1 MAGEHGR
8 GVGRRPR
15 GTVFGGAVFER
26 ILIANRGEIACRIMR
41 TVRRMGISTAAVY
54 SEADEDAPHVRMA
67 DEAVCVGPPP
77 SAESYLDV
85 EAVVEAARAAGAD
98 AVHPGFGFLSENA
111 DFAEALAAAGIAFIG
126 PPPAAIRAMGDKIES
141 RRLAQE
147 AGVHTV
153 PGVGRALGGADEA
166 VAAARGIGY
175 PVMIKASAGGGGK
188 GMRIAANEGEVRE
201 GFRGAASEALASFGD
216 GRLFIERYVER
227 PRHIEIQVLADR
239 HGAVLHLGERE
250 CSVQRRHQKVLEE
263 APSPF
268 VDGAMREAMGSQ
280 AVALA
285 RAAGYESAGTVE
297 FIVDPERRFYFLEMN
312 TRLQV
317 EHPVTEMVTGLDL
330 VEWMIRV
337 AAGEPL
343 PFAQDGVRMNGWA
356 MEARVYAEDP
366 ERGFLPATGR
376 LLRYRPPADP
386 GDEVVVHAAQA
397 PIAERHEAGAP
408 AASPFAASDAG
419 KGSGPAEAGPPANP
433 GGEAVARAPW
443 PDSIPG
449 AAAGAADEAGRGT
462 LAGIRVD
469 DGVEEGGEVAVWY
482 DPMIAKLVT
491 FGRDREEARGR
502 LERALDRYTVRGVAT
517 NLSFLAALVR
527 HRAFR
532 AGELSTSFIDEHF
545 AGGFAAARIVPPEPA
560 HLVAAAAYMQYE
572 IDRRNAAIGGGGR
585 SGAGHGEEGGGGA
598 GSGGA
603 DVRRG
608 YVVLVGEEAAAED
621 RAGAAEHPA
630 AVRRGRDGAMEVE
643 TAGARCRIESGWRP
657 GLDCFEGV
665 LNGES
670 IAIQVERRGRGFR
683 LAHAGHADLYRVL
696 PPRAA
701 ALRALMPR
709 KRPPDLTRFLLSPM
723 PGLLVRVSVRP
734 GDPVRAGQ
742 EVAAVEAMKM
752 ENVLRAEQDG
762 TVAAVLAEPGASL
775 AVDQPIVEFEPAGA
789 GP

>member
-1 MAGEHGR
+1 M
-8 GVGRRPR
+8 
-15 GTVFGGAVFER
+15 FER
-26 ILIANRGEIACRIMR
+26 ILIANRGEIACRIAR

-227 PRHIEIQVLADR
+227 PRHVEIQVLADR

-268 VDGAMREAMGSQ
+268 VDGAMREAMGGQ

-330 VEWMIRV
+330 VEWMIRI

-343 PFAQDGVRMNGWA
+343 PFAQDGVRMEGWA

-376 LLRYRPPADP
+376 LIRYRPPAP
-386 GDEVVVHAAQA
+386 
-397 PIAERHEAGAP
+397 
-408 AASPFAASDAG
+408 ASPSAASDAG
-419 KGSGPAEAGPPANP
+419 RRSGLAEAGPPVDP
-433 GGEAVARAPW
+433 GDEAVARAPGS
-443 PDSIPG
+443 DSIPG
-449 AAAGAADEAGRGT
+449 APADATDETGRGT
-462 LAGIRVD
+462 LAGLRVD

-482 DPMIAKLVT
+482 DPMIAKLVA
-491 FGRDREEARGR
+491 FGRDRDEALDR

-545 AGGFAAARIVPPEPA
+545 AGGFAAARVPPPEPA
-560 HLVAAAAYMQYE
+560 HLVVSAAYMQYE
-572 IDRRNAAIGGGGR
+572 VDRLNAAVGARFGAASEEGSGT
-585 SGAGHGEEGGGGA
+585 GAGHEAGGA
-598 GSGGA
+598 A
-603 DVRRG
+603 RD
-608 YVVLVGEEAAAED
+608 YVVLVGGEAAAED
-621 RAGAAEHPA
+621 RAGAVE
-630 AVRRGRDGAMEVE
+630 RRCTVYRERDGSMEVE
-643 TAGARCRIESGWRP
+643 TADVRYRIESGWRP
-657 GLDCFEGV
+657 GLDCFEGTI
-665 LNGES
+665 GGTPA
-670 IAIQVERRGRGFR
+670 AIQVERRGHGFR

-775 AVDQPIVEFEPAGA
+775 AVDQPIVEFERAGA

>member
-1 MAGEHGR
+1 M
-8 GVGRRPR
+8 
-15 GTVFGGAVFER
+15 FER

-54 SEADEDAPHVRMA
+54 SEADEGAPHVRMA
-67 DEAVCVGPPP
+67 GEAVCVGPPP
-77 SAESYLDV
+77 SAKSYLDI
-85 EAVVEAARAAGAD
+85 EAVVEAARATGAD

-111 DFAEALAAAGIAFIG
+111 DFAEALASAGITFIG
-126 PPPAAIRAMGDKIES
+126 PPPAAIRGMGDKIES
-141 RRLAQE
+141 RRLAHE
-147 AGVHTV
+147 AGVDTV
-153 PGVGRALGGADEA
+153 PGVGRALHGADEA
-166 VAAARGIGY
+166 LAVAREIGF

-188 GMRIAANEGEVRE
+188 GMRIAASEGEVRE

-216 GRLFIERYVER
+216 GRIFIERYVER
-227 PRHIEIQVLADR
+227 PRHVEIQVLADR

-268 VDGAMREAMGSQ
+268 VDGAMREAMGGQ

-297 FIVDPERRFYFLEMN
+297 FIVDPQRRFYFLEMN

-330 VEWMIRV
+330 VEWMIRI

-343 PFAQDGVRMNGWA
+343 PFTQDDVRMDGWA

-376 LLRYRPPADP
+376 LLRYRPPS
-386 GDEVVVHAAQA
+386 AANG
-397 PIAERHEAGAP
+397 AGT
-408 AASPFAASDAG
+408 
-419 KGSGPAEAGPPANP
+419 
-433 GGEAVARAPW
+433 
-443 PDSIPG
+443 
-449 AAAGAADEAGRGT
+449 GAADDAGPWGA
-462 LAGIRVD
+462 AGVRVD
-469 DGVEEGGEVAVWY
+469 DGVEEGGEIAVWY

-491 FGRDREEARGR
+491 FGRGRDEALDRLA
-502 LERALDRYTVRGVAT
+502 RALDRYTVRGVTT

-532 AGELSTSFIDEHF
+532 AGDLSTSFLDEHF
-545 AGGFAAARIVPPEPA
+545 ADGFAAARTAPPEPA

-572 IDRRNAAIGGGGR
+572 IDRLNAAVGARSGDVSRGGGPG
-585 SGAGHGEEGGGGA
+585 SGGGA
-598 GSGGA
+598 AAGK
-603 DVRRG
+603 

-621 RAGAAEHPA
+621 RAGAEEHP
-630 AVRRGRDGAMEVE
+630 VILHRGPDGASEVE
-643 TAGARCRIESGWRP
+643 TAGARVRVESGWRP
-657 GLDCFEGV
+657 GLDCFEGA

-683 LAHAGHADLYRVL
+683 LSHAGHADLYRVL

-701 ALRALMPR
+701 ALRALMPP
-709 KRPPDLTRFLLSPM
+709 KRLPDLTRFLLSPM

-775 AVDQPIVEFEPAGA
+775 AVDQPIVEFERTDSE
-789 GP
+789 

>member
-1 MAGEHGR
+1 M
-8 GVGRRPR
+8 
-15 GTVFGGAVFER
+15 FER
-26 ILIANRGEIACRIMR
+26 ILIANRGEIACRIAR

-153 PGVGRALGGADEA
+153 PGVGRALDGADEA
-166 VAAARGIGY
+166 VTAARGIGY

-227 PRHIEIQVLADR
+227 PRHVEIQVLADR

-268 VDGAMREAMGSQ
+268 VDGAMREAMGGQ

-330 VEWMIRV
+330 VEWMIRI

-343 PFAQDGVRMNGWA
+343 PFAQDGVRMEGWA

-376 LLRYRPPADP
+376 LIRYRPPAS
-386 GDEVVVHAAQA
+386 
-397 PIAERHEAGAP
+397 
-408 AASPFAASDAG
+408 SPPAASDAARG
-419 KGSGPAEAGPPANP
+419 RAAESGPPANP
-433 GGEAVARAPW
+433 GDEAVARAPGS
-443 PDSIPG
+443 DSISG
-449 AAAGAADEAGRGT
+449 APADATDETGRGT
-462 LAGIRVD
+462 LAGLRVD

-482 DPMIAKLVT
+482 DPMIAKLVA
-491 FGRDREEARGR
+491 FGRDRDEALDR

-545 AGGFAAARIVPPEPA
+545 AGGFAAARVPPPEPA
-560 HLVAAAAYMQYE
+560 HLVVSAAYMQYE
-572 IDRRNAAIGGGGR
+572 VDRLNAAVGARFGAASEEGSGT
-585 SGAGHGEEGGGGA
+585 GAGHEAGGA
-598 GSGGA
+598 A
-603 DVRRG
+603 RD
-608 YVVLVGEEAAAED
+608 YVVLVGGEAAAED
-621 RAGAAEHPA
+621 RAGAVE
-630 AVRRGRDGAMEVE
+630 RRCTVYRERDGSMEVE
-643 TAGARCRIESGWRP
+643 TADVRYRIESGWRP
-657 GLDCFEGV
+657 GLDCFEGTI
-665 LNGES
+665 GGTPA
-670 IAIQVERRGRGFR
+670 AIQVERRGHGFR

-775 AVDQPIVEFEPAGA
+775 AVDQPIVEFERAGA

>member
-1 MAGEHGR
+1 M
-8 GVGRRPR
+8 
-15 GTVFGGAVFER
+15 FGR
-26 ILIANRGEIACRIMR
+26 ILIANRGEIACRIAR
-41 TVRRMGISTAAVY
+41 TVRGMGISTAAVY

-85 EAVVEAARAAGAD
+85 EAVVEAARTAGAD

-227 PRHIEIQVLADR
+227 PRHVEIQVLADR

-268 VDGAMREAMGSQ
+268 VDGAMREAMGGQ

-330 VEWMIRV
+330 VEWMIRI

-343 PFAQDGVRMNGWA
+343 PFAQDGVRMEGWA

-376 LLRYRPPADP
+376 LIRYRPPAPASPSAASVAPRRRAAESGPPENP
-386 GDEVVVHAAQA
+386 GDEAVARAVQG

-408 AASPFAASDAG
+408 A
-419 KGSGPAEAGPPANP
+419 NP
-433 GGEAVARAPW
+433 GDEAVARAPGS
-443 PDSIPG
+443 DSISG
-449 AAAGAADEAGRGT
+449 AATGVTDETGRGT
-462 LAGIRVD
+462 LAGLRVD

-482 DPMIAKLVT
+482 DPMIAKLVA
-491 FGRDREEARGR
+491 FGRDRDEARRR

-545 AGGFAAARIVPPEPA
+545 AGGFAAARVPPPEPA

-572 IDRRNAAIGGGGR
+572 VDRLNAAVGARFGAASEEGSGT
-585 SGAGHGEEGGGGA
+585 GAGHEAGGA
-598 GSGGA
+598 A
-603 DVRRG
+603 RD
-608 YVVLVGEEAAAED
+608 YVVLVGGEAAAED
-621 RAGAAEHPA
+621 RAGAVE
-630 AVRRGRDGAMEVE
+630 RRCTVYRERDGSMEVE
-643 TAGARCRIESGWRP
+643 TADVRYRIESGWRP
-657 GLDCFEGV
+657 GLDCFEGTI
-665 LNGES
+665 GGTPA
-670 IAIQVERRGRGFR
+670 AIQVERRGHGFR

-752 ENVLRAEQDG
+752 ENLLRAEQDG